1 MNRLSL
7 LALIFLCSCGSMKTI
22 DSTTEVNSNKTEVFP
37 NIDLDLK
44 IRYQI
49 SNDDKNLHVI
59 LTSTDYTIISKILT
73 TGLRVCFDEKGG
85 KRDKLYL
92 EYPRYQK
99 QEFSDRIMARVR
111 NTQRENFSL
120 NNLFKEVPNEAIFGD
135 NGTIEPFPVI
145 PADTSDVKVSVKLVN
160 RSEMLYDL
168 LIPFSRITKKRI
180 SSLAHLSIGVVTQSP
195 NVPNISGKLMDV
207 SGQDAYGSGRVS
219 KSQVDTYA
227 RSRPSQPT
235 PSRINDFWFK
245 VHLNGEK

>member
-1 MNRLSL
+1 MNKLSL

-22 DSTTEVNSNKTEVFP
+22 DSTTETNTNNTEVFP
-37 NIDLDLK
+37 NLDLDLK

-49 SNDDKNLHVI
+49 SNDDKNLHVK
-59 LTSTDYTIISKILT
+59 LTSTDFTVISKILT

-85 KRDKLYL
+85 KKDKLYL

-99 QEFSDRIMARVR
+99 QAFSDRIMARVR

-120 NNLFKEVPNEAIFGD
+120 NNLINEVPNEAIFGD

-145 PADTSDVKVSVKLVN
+145 PADTSDIKVSVKLVN
-160 RSEMLYDL
+160 QSELSYDL
-168 LIPFSRITKKRI
+168 LIPFSRISKKGI
-180 SSLAHLSIGVVTQSP
+180 LSLAHLSIGVVTQSP
-195 NVPNISGKLMDV
+195 NIPNISGKLMDV
-207 SGQDAYGSGRVS
+207 SGQDAFGSGRVI

-227 RSRPSQPT
+227 RQRPGVPT

-245 VHLNGEK
+245 VHLNGVK

>member
-7 LALIFLCSCGSMKTI
+7 LALVFLCSCGSMKTI
-22 DSTTEVNSNKTEVFP
+22 DSTTEVNTNKTEVFP

-49 SNDDKNLHVI
+49 SNDDKNLYVR
-59 LTSTDYTIISKILT
+59 LTSTDYTIITKILT

-85 KRDKLYL
+85 KKDKCYL

-111 NTQRENFSL
+111 TTQRENFSL
-120 NNLFKEVPNEAIFGD
+120 NNLIKEVPNEAIFCI

-145 PADTSDVKVSVKLVN
+145 PADTSDIKVSVKLVN
-160 RSEMLYDL
+160 RTEMYYDL
-168 LIPFSRITKKRI
+168 LIPISRITKKGI
-180 SSLAHLSIGVVTQSP
+180 SSLSHLSIGVVTQSP

-207 SGQDAYGSGRVS
+207 SGQDAFGSGRVS

-227 RSRPSQPT
+227 RQRPGQPT

-245 VHLNGEK
+245 VHLNGVK

>member
-49 SNDDKNLHVI
+49 SNDEKNLHVI

-85 KRDKLYL
+85 KKDKLYL

-111 NTQRENFSL
+111 TVQRENFSL
-120 NNLFKEVPNEAIFGD
+120 NNLINEVPNEAIFGV

-145 PADTSDVKVSVKLVN
+145 PADTSDIKVSVKLVN

-168 LIPFSRITKKRI
+168 LIPFSRISKKGI
-180 SSLAHLSIGVVTQSP
+180 SSLAHLSIGVVTQTP

-207 SGQDAYGSGRVS
+207 SGQD
-219 KSQVDTYA
+219 
-227 RSRPSQPT
+227 RS
-235 PSRINDFWFK
+235 
-245 VHLNGEK
+245 EE

>member
-7 LALIFLCSCGSMKTI
+7 LALVFLCSCGSMKTI
-22 DSTTEVNSNKTEVFP
+22 DSTTEVNTNKTEVFP

-49 SNDDKNLHVI
+49 SNDDKNLYVR
-59 LTSTDYTIISKILT
+59 LTSTDYTIITKILT

-85 KRDKLYL
+85 KKDKLYL

-111 NTQRENFSL
+111 TTQRENFSL
-120 NNLFKEVPNEAIFGD
+120 NNLIKEVPNEAIFGI

-145 PADTSDVKVSVKLVN
+145 PADTSDIKVSVKLVN
-160 RSEMLYDL
+160 RTEMYYDL
-168 LIPFSRITKKRI
+168 LIPISRITKKGI
-180 SSLAHLSIGVVTQSP
+180 SSLSHLSIGVVTQSP

-207 SGQDAYGSGRVS
+207 SGQDAFGSGRVS

-227 RSRPSQPT
+227 RQRPGQPT

-245 VHLNGEK
+245 VHLNGVK

>member
-1 MNRLSL
+1 MNKLSL
-7 LALIFLCSCGSMKTI
+7 LLVIFLCGCGSMKTI
-22 DSTTEVNSNKTEVFP
+22 DSTTEINTDSNEVFP
-37 NIDLDLK
+37 HLDLDLK

-49 SNDDKNLHVI
+49 SNDDKNLHVK

-85 KRDKLYL
+85 KKDKLYL

-120 NNLFKEVPNEAIFGD
+120 NNLINEVPNEAIFGD

-145 PADTSDVKVSVKLVN
+145 PADTSDIKVSIKLVN
-160 RSEMLYDL
+160 RTEMLYDL
-168 LIPFSRITKKRI
+168 LIPFSRISKKGI
-180 SSLAHLSIGVVTQSP
+180 SSLAHLSIGIVTQSP
-195 NVPNISGKLMDV
+195 NIPNFSAKLMDV

-227 RSRPSQPT
+227 RSRPGQPT

-245 VHLNGEK
+245 VHLNGVK